1 MIDFLVQMPNL
12 QLGFQIDFVIVF
24 RAQPVARFGTVLA
37 HHDDRRLDGGQTGEN
52 QIEKNERISI
62 KRSGSEQHGVRTDPD
77 EDKSAKC
84 NEKFPTAAELGNAV
98 GESLAESEFFF
109 ELLLDVAG
117 ENLVLFQTLDHFLV
131 ERGKFADLVFQ
142 NLFDVILAELPQVI
156 EADEPFAVQVG
167 QSLLD
172 ELEKRRPNQFRDH
185 SAVRRLRF
193 LANLAD
199 QWCGHCFAHRGF
211 AAELN
216 CFRAAC
222 RFHLESTL
230 VNPKLSRWK
239 KPKCLSSICMSRSI
253 TASNTAA
260 PSGFHGWP

>member
-1 MIDFLVQMPNL
+1 MPNL

-37 HHDDRRLDGGQTGEN
+37 HHDNRRLDGGQTGEN
-52 QIEKNERISI
+52 QIEKNERIRI

-117 ENLVLFQTLDHFLV
+117 KDLVLLQALDHFLI

-142 NLFDVILAELPQVI
+142 NLFDVILPKFAQI
-156 EADEPFAVQVG
+156 FEADECFAVQVG
-167 QSLLD
+167 QSFFD
-172 ELEKRRPNQFRDH
+172 EVEQRLPNQFREH
-185 SAVRRLRF
+185 SAVRARRLCAA
-193 LANLAD
+193 LPVHN
-199 QWCGHCFAHRGF
+199 CG
-211 AAELN
+211 
-216 CFRAAC
+216 
-222 RFHLESTL
+222 
-230 VNPKLSRWK
+230 
-239 KPKCLSSICMSRSI
+239 
-253 TASNTAA
+253 
-260 PSGFHGWP
+260 